1 MELTTQSLG
10 GGQMK
15 GNSYYFRKIHSLLG
29 VVPIGFFLL
38 EHLITNYAAYNE
50 GAEGF
55 NRKIEWI
62 NNLPLLLGLEI
73 VFIWLPILYHGIYG
87 LYVAFTSKNNVKQ
100 YHYYR
105 NIMFMLQRVTGVIT
119 LVFIGWHVYET
130 RIQLALGNV
139 THEEL
144 GVRMHEILTQPVSYA
159 LYIIATIAASFHFT
173 NGMWSFLVSWGITVG
188 PRAQKISGYIWFAL
202 FLVMSVM
209 FVLTLGAFTGAG
221 FEKAAAAVVEGQVV

>member
-1 MELTTQSLG
+1 
-10 GGQMK
+10 MK

-38 EHLITNYAAYNE
+38 EHLITNYSAYNE

-55 NRKIEWI
+55 NEKIEWI
-62 NNLPLLLGLEI
+62 NSLPLVLGLEI
-73 VFIWLPILYHGIYG
+73 LLIWLPILYHGIYG
-87 LYVAFTSKNNVKQ
+87 LYVAFTAKNNVKR
-100 YHYYR
+100 YGYYR

-130 RIQLALGNV
+130 RIQLALGHV

-144 GVRMHEILTQPVSYA
+144 GIRMHQILTQPVSFA
-159 LYIIATIAASFHFT
+159 LYIIGTIAASFHFT

-188 PRAQKISGYIWFAL
+188 PRAQRISGYIWFAL
-202 FLVMSVM
+202 FLVISVM
-209 FVLTLGAFTGAG
+209 FVLTLGAFTGSE
-221 FEKAAAAVVEGQVV
+221 FEKAATAAAALKGQVM